1 MRTGGVGDLDC
12 VSCVSDGLC
21 VCSFVSVVVC
31 VSPSKICVYT
41 GGFATANG
49 RGVMAAQDGAPRG
62 VRVAGQA
69 PRGCPRW
76 AGRRARSISPGRKS
90 ELWWARAGRRDD
102 RTTSDAVGACEMVEG
117 AESSAD
123 GVLEAAMLQAM
134 HEADAAAAA
143 SLRPTVEEERERM
156 EELREHVVAH
166 GGNPKAGNEHGYV
179 GCMRRNFERFLE
191 KHGAAYGYDAEEGP
205 TLQLAR
211 QFMDYCFSGAAR
223 WQTYSA
229 VGRRGFYDGYFEVH
243 LPYTLAQKVFP
254 AMALP
259 GWGGLEASAR
269 RAKAEPFKAALKEH
283 WEALRTSRA
292 IGLTVRVCTV
302 H

>member
-1 MRTGGVGDLDC
+1 
-12 VSCVSDGLC
+12 
-21 VCSFVSVVVC
+21 
-31 VSPSKICVYT
+31 
-41 GGFATANG
+41 
-49 RGVMAAQDGAPRG
+49 
-62 VRVAGQA
+62 
-69 PRGCPRW
+69 
-76 AGRRARSISPGRKS
+76 
-90 ELWWARAGRRDD
+90 
-102 RTTSDAVGACEMVEG
+102 MVEG

-179 GCMRRNFERFLE
+179 GCMRRNFERFLD

-211 QFMDYCFSGAAR
+211 QFMEYCFSGAAR

-259 GWGGLEASAR
+259 GWGGLEATEL
-269 RAKAEPFKAALKEH
+269 RAKAEPFKVALKAH
-283 WEALRTSRA
+283 WEALKTSRVEEDCGRSLKKEKWDDLSYFLA
-292 IGLTVRVCTV
+292 QDRCFAELESRPNRAVFRLAVMGFVRATCSRAGSMGKDWYDRKGLMLMWLGRTMRCVER
-302 H
+302 